1 VKRYILIATS
11 ALSAAGIAVALP
23 ASASLGSAAQPAVV
37 FQACI
42 SYHTHLLHDVYTTK
56 VPVCPRGT
64 SAVSWNQL
72 GQPGPVGPKGTVGPQ
87 GPAGP
92 KGDTG
97 ATGPAGATGPT
108 GPSTAG
114 PDGLDEITVQS
125 DGTTGVA
132 TAQCPPSHPYAIS
145 GGGNAYV
152 SFSTEDPAALSVSSP
167 YSPNGEQPPIGWTV
181 YALYTL
187 SNPGPNGQVS
197 SVIAYADCVK

>member
-1 VKRYILIATS
+1 MIAAS
-11 ALSAAGIAVALP
+11 VLSAAGIATALP
-23 ASASLGSAAQPAVV
+23 ASASLGRAAQSAVV
-37 FQACI
+37 FHACI
-42 SYHTHLLHDVYTTK
+42 SNHSHLLHDVYTTK
-56 VPVCPRGT
+56 VPVCSRGT

-72 GQPGPVGPKGTVGPQ
+72 GQPGPLGPAGPKGAVGPQ

-92 KGDTG
+92 KGDPG

-152 SFSTEDPAALSVSSP
+152 SFSTEDPAALSASSP
-167 YSPNGEQPPIGWTV
+167 YSPNGEQPPIGWAAYT
-181 YALYTL
+181 LYTL

-197 SVIAYADCVK
+197 SVIAFADCAK